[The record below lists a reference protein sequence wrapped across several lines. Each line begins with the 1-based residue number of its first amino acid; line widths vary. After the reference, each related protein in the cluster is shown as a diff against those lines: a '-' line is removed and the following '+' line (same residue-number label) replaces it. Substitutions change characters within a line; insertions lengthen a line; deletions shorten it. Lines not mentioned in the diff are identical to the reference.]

1 MGKFEEDLDILLER
15 LCVGVTKSGNE
26 KLRKLRDKLVRLHSE
41 RLVKINHSV
50 LELVCA
56 KHLIMAGYD
65 VDVERVLGVLSCD
78 IYATKGLGTLIVEVE
93 TGFVPPEHALDL
105 LTYCK
110 ARITSKITR
119 YSNHAG
125 KFALAAPPHY
135 VMWIHRA
142 LIKPPKGR
150 TMKEVQE
157 IKVLCD
163 QYYHNPP
170 ISLEEIKN
178 AHLHAIYILNVDKA
192 TVQETD
198 PLDYLEKSKNLSY

>member
-1 MGKFEEDLDILLER
+1 
-15 LCVGVTKSGNE
+15 
-26 KLRKLRDKLVRLHSE
+26 
-41 RLVKINHSV
+41 
-50 LELVCA
+50 
-56 KHLIMAGYD
+56 
-65 VDVERVLGVLSCD
+65 
-78 IYATKGLGTLIVEVE
+78 
-93 TGFVPPEHALDL
+93 
-105 LTYCK
+105 
-110 ARITSKITR
+110 
-119 YSNHAG
+119 
-125 KFALAAPPHY
+125 
-135 VMWIHRA
+135 MWIHRA